1 MRSVSETWRKVD
13 ELSAAYSRLAGQRA
27 AVWSQVTRYR
37 MDGNKGPAAVAGDK
51 LAMLDRQGLA
61 LAERIDDLC
70 AAALG
75 SIDETPRF

>member
-1 MRSVSETWRKVD
+1 MT
-13 ELSAAYSRLAGQRA
+13 RL
-27 AVWSQVTRYR
+27 R
-37 MDGNKGPAAVAGDK
+37 MDGSKGPAKMAGDK